1 MWEVQKDFMLPFSNI
16 WRILLLCGVC
26 KYLQSDV
33 LTNMFCHVYMF
44 QRRYPCTP
52 EEREVC
58 LMVLT
63 GDGYM
68 KVLNAD
74 TGFVLKSVFLSSAID
89 NHVGERV

>member
-1 MWEVQKDFMLPFSNI
+1 ML
-16 WRILLLCGVC
+16 C
-26 KYLQSDV
+26 KMCEYLQADV
-33 LTNMFCHVYMF
+33 LANRFCHVYMF

-63 GDGYM
+63 ADGYL

-74 TGFVLKSVFLSSAID
+74 TGVVLKSVFLSSAID
-89 NHVGERV
+89 NQYR

>member
-1 MWEVQKDFMLPFSNI
+1 MLPFSNI
-16 WRILLLCGVC
+16 RRILFLCGVC
-26 KYLQSDV
+26 KYLQTDV
-33 LTNMFCHVYMF
+33 LANWFCHVYML

-63 GDGYM
+63 ADGCL

-74 TGFVLKSVFLSSAID
+74 TGVVLKSVFLSSAID
-89 NHVGERV
+89 NQYR